1 MKTIYLV
8 ALLSLLI
15 GCSGGSNPSRDAH
28 SPASPAAKQLTG
40 AQISNQFIGRSHR
53 SVTSS
58 GEPFSEILTHDG
70 TAKINI
76 TGSPEAT
83 GDWTLSGDVLC
94 VTYKAYGKECST
106 VKADDQW
113 FWFIDSTKGTTN
125 NRFAR

>member
-1 MKTIYLV
+1 MKNIYLV

-15 GCSGGSNPSRDAH
+15 GCSGGSSPAKDAH
-28 SPASPAAKQLTG
+28 SPAPPAAKQLSG
-40 AQISNQFIGRSHR
+40 SQISTQFIGRLHQ
-53 SVTSS
+53 SVTAS
-58 GEPFSEILTHDG
+58 GQSFSEILTQDG
-70 TAKINI
+70 RAKINI

-94 VTYKAYGKECST
+94 VTYEAYGKECNT